1 MQLYPATIKKQLLKS
16 RADLVAGTVKCA
28 VLGTLPNREAESDLV
43 DEVSQ
48 VVDQVEAAV
57 IHTTHEVA
65 KEVASRVDRPA
76 CSDDRRIVPKEET
89 TYLFAE
95 PRSPA
100 TLP

>member
-1 MQLYPATIKKQLLKS
+1 MKKNRLVLGQHTAASVASTLKS
-16 RADLVAGTVKCA
+16 A

-76 CSDDRRIVPKEET
+76 CSDDET
-89 TYLFAE
+89 HCAE
-95 PRSPA
+95 GGDHI
-100 TLP
+100 LVC